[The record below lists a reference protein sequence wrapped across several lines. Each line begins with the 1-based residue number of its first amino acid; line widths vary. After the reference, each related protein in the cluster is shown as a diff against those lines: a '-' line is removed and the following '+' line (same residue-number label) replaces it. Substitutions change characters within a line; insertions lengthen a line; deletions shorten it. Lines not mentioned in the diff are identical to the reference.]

1 MTEPDWLVAGSDV
14 ARQREIV
21 DAFFAA
27 AHRGDFDALV
37 SVLDPDVVARIDG
50 GTARPDA
57 SGVLRGAAA
66 VAGQTL
72 TIALPSAPKRPILV
86 NGAAGVVI
94 TLAGRPVALMSF
106 AVSGGKITEIDAIT
120 DPARLARLGL
130 AAFYGGD

>member
-1 MTEPDWLVAGSDV
+1 
-14 ARQREIV
+14 
-21 DAFFAA
+21 
-27 AHRGDFDALV
+27 
-37 SVLDPDVVARIDG
+37 VARIDG

-106 AVSGGKITEIDAIT
+106 AISGGKITEIDAIT
-120 DPARLARLGL
+120 DPARLARLNL